1 MLFLCSAFLFCV
13 FRFYQFFCFYAVLL
27 DISGAQV
34 IIVLFYCWCSSLIHG
49 TWFWRCGQAVRFR
62 PPAPPHADALDDNN
76 TTTPEVSALLS
87 VLSFFLLT
95 SPSHLACAPQ
105 VAPWPSQSCPC
116 ATPWS
121 RACVQFGMSSNEDTY
136 QSTMFSNAEKGGKT
150 NYKKR
155 NARLALLHAV
165 RLEFD

>member
-1 MLFLCSAFLFCV
+1 MRPVLGQQLAKVSWGNFAPVQLSCRLYAVQLTHCCSTSLVVLKFLLFLCSAVLFCV
-13 FRFYQFFCFYAVLL
+13 FRFYQFFCFCAVLL

-34 IIVLFYCWCSSLIHG
+34 IIVLFYCWCSSLVHG

-62 PPAPPHADALDDNN
+62 PPAHPHADALDDNN

-105 VAPWPSQSCPC
+105 VAPWPSQACPC
-116 ATPWS
+116 ATDP
-121 RACVQFGMSSNEDTY
+121 V
-136 QSTMFSNAEKGGKT
+136 
-150 NYKKR
+150 
-155 NARLALLHAV
+155 
-165 RLEFD
+165 